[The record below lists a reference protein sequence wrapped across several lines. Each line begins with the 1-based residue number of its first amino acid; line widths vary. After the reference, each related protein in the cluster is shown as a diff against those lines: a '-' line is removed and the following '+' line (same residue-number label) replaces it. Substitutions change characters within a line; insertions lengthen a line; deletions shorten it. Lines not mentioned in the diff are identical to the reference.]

1 MFEYMLDSERT
12 NLCLSTFGTEKI
24 EKMFEEA
31 REKAEVATNAYQ
43 KYLEGTSGSEHSSNQ
58 K

>member
-1 MFEYMLDSERT
+1 MLDSERN

-31 REKAEVATNAYQ
+31 REKADVTTNAYQ
-43 KYLEGTSGSEHSSNQ
+43 KYLEEGTSGSELSSNQ